1 MSNKIFTATYLKGD
15 DLVLDISIRNEVY
28 KKDEIENFADQIKS
42 SYGRCELDIDSKI
55 TTILIYLS
63 PNESEKVIDIIDS
76 FYNFME

>member
-28 KKDEIENFADQIKS
+28 KKDQIENFADQIKS

>member
-1 MSNKIFTATYLKGD
+1 MSNKVFTATYLKGD
-15 DLVLDISIRNEVY
+15 SLVLDISIRNEVY
-28 KKDEIENFADQIKS
+28 KRERIENFVDQIRS

-63 PNESEKVIDIIDS
+63 PNESERTVDIIDS